1 MSPLQVGVLLALGV
15 LSHLSTKL
23 HGDGVADGLAAI
35 GSEQLCPMD
44 DLVPDAGGDAPVERL
59 AGDAV
64 ETAEHAKG
72 LLVADD
78 LNAGIVFSDERDRT
92 AVVGFHV
99 VDDKV
104 VDGAVADHLMD
115 VLEKLGE
122 EINFNRID
130 EAYLLIINEI
140 GVVGHTIGQ
149 WPEPFEESLVAVVD
163 AHVIDVIG
171 DCCHIMIRL
180 LGFLICKKSPR
191 HHSR

>member
-1 MSPLQVGVLLALGV
+1 MTAQ
-15 LSHLSTKL
+15 TE
-23 HGDGVADGLAAI
+23 GVAVLHLQFILA
-35 GSEQLCPMD
+35 
-44 DLVPDAGGDAPVERL
+44 
-59 AGDAV
+59 DAV

-122 EINFNRID
+122 EINYRRGI
-130 EAYLLIINEI
+130 
-140 GVVGHTIGQ
+140 
-149 WPEPFEESLVAVVD
+149 PS
-163 AHVIDVIG
+163 
-171 DCCHIMIRL
+171 
-180 LGFLICKKSPR
+180 
-191 HHSR
+191 HHQ